1 MTYNVQ
7 QDPATKKLDFKNFF
21 GENLPVN
28 PLLYM
33 NLFSLKF
40 ETGSYFLKSMKKC
53 CTLGKITRVN
63 IENLLWRHRCLITPN
78 TR

>member
-1 MTYNVQ
+1 
-7 QDPATKKLDFKNFF
+7 
-21 GENLPVN
+21 
-28 PLLYM
+28 M

-63 IENLLWRHRCLITPN
+63 IENLLWRHRCLITQTQGN
-78 TR
+78 GMQISHEE